1 MAERTTTAATSAT
14 ASRIADAFAKA
25 ASEGRIVLAPFITVG
40 YPTLERSKK
49 LVRAIAEAGA
59 DMVEIGIPF
68 SDPLADGATVQRASQ
83 RALEQGV
90 TLVDAF
96 AMIEQLRAEG
106 LTIPIVFMGY
116 ANPFW
121 QFGLEKLAARAAE
134 VGVDGFIV
142 PDLPAEEAD
151 EWVQAFRAAGRDL
164 IFLVA
169 PTSTEQRLQR
179 VAEQASGFIYC
190 VSLTGVTGARESL
203 AADLADYIGRVRART
218 DLPLAIG
225 FGISTPEHVAEVA
238 GIADGAIVASALI
251 NYLDTLAESDE
262 EAGAKEFVGNLR
274 AATAKPH

>member
-1 MAERTTTAATSAT
+1 MTEHTTTAAGT
-14 ASRIADAFAKA
+14 ASRIGGAFATA
-25 ASEGRIVLAPFITVG
+25 QADGRIVLAPFVTVG

-59 DMVEIGIPF
+59 DMMEIGIPF
-68 SDPLADGATVQRASQ
+68 SDPLADGATVQRTSQ

-90 TLVDAF
+90 TLTDAF
-96 AMIEQLRAEG
+96 RMIEELRAEG
-106 LTIPIVFMGY
+106 MTIPIVFMGY

-121 QFGLEKLAARAAE
+121 QYGLEKLAARAAD

-151 EWVQAFRAAGRDL
+151 EWVKAFRAAGRDL

-169 PTSTEQRLQR
+169 PTSTDQRLQR

-203 AADLADYIGRVRART
+203 AGDLADYIGRVRAKT

-238 GIADGAIVASALI
+238 TIADGAIIASALI
-251 NYLDTLAESDE
+251 NYLDTLPEADE
-262 EAGAKEFVGNLR
+262 EAGAKEFVGKLR
-274 AATAKPH
+274 AATAKQG